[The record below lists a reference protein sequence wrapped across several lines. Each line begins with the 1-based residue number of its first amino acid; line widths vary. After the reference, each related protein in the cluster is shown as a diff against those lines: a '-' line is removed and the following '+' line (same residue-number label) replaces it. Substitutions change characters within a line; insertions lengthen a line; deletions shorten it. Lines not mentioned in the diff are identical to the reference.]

1 MLWIAIIIFCITAD
15 QSSKY
20 FIVNNIEYQ
29 KSTAVIDRFFY
40 ITNIRNTGAAW
51 SILENGRYF
60 FLILTPI
67 IVAVLVYFLYKMD
80 GRLIKTALSLIIG
93 GAAGNF
99 IDRLLIGSVVDFL
112 EFHFGTY
119 IFPIFNIADCCVVI
133 GSLLLAYYLLFI
145 YKDKPGQGA

>member
-1 MLWIAIIIFCITAD
+1 MLWIAIIIFCIAAD
-15 QSSKY
+15 QASKY
-20 FIVNNIEYQ
+20 FIVNNIEYH
-29 KSTAVIDRFFY
+29 KSTAVIDQFFY

-67 IVAVLVYFLYKMD
+67 IVAVLAYFLYKMD
-80 GRLIKTALSLIIG
+80 SRLLRTALSLIIG

-133 GSLLLAYYLLFI
+133 GSFLLAYYLLFI
-145 YKDKPGQGA
+145 YKEKPGKGA